1 MRILLQFPE
10 GLKKLAFEEA
20 RALEKK
26 GHEVLVSSSPCFGA
40 CDLALEEAKAV
51 GAHKIIHW
59 GHSDFGVRSRIPVEY
74 REYPMNVEVKEII
87 EEAIGRLGENRMIG
101 LITTVQH
108 AKQIPEIK
116 RELLKAGKKAILG
129 KGLRTKYPG
138 QVLGCDS
145 WAAKSIE
152 AKVDCFLYFGGGL
165 FHPLIEAK
173 KPVLRA
179 DPFSGEVKWIDEE
192 MRLAKRRR
200 NAGMASLVS
209 ARTVGILISTKP
221 GQKNI
226 KRAEKAKEKLE
237 KSGKECMLLVSNFID
252 FSSLRNFGPIDCYVN
267 TAGPRLSDDSEA
279 AGKPIINFHDAIEVA
294 KMLVKHHD

>member
-10 GLKKLAFEEA
+10 GLKKLALEEA

-26 GHEVLVSSSPCFGA
+26 GHAVLVSSSPCFGA

-51 GAHKIIHW
+51 GAEKIVHW
-59 GHSDFGVRSRIPVEY
+59 GHSDFGVKSRIPIEY
-74 REYPMNVEVKEII
+74 REYPMKVEVKEII
-87 EEAIGRLGENRMIG
+87 EKAMGRLGENKRIG
-101 LITTVQH
+101 VITTVQH
-108 AKQIPEIK
+108 INQLPEIK
-116 RELLKAGKKAILG
+116 RELERAGKKVLIG
-129 KGLRTKYPG
+129 KGTKTKYPG

-173 KPVLRA
+173 RPVLRA

-221 GQKNI
+221 GQKNL
-226 KRAEKAKEKLE
+226 KQAEKVKRELE
-237 KSGKECMLLVSNFID
+237 QKGKNCLLLVSNVID
-252 FSSLRNFGPIDCYVN
+252 FGSLANFQNFDCYVN
-267 TAGPRLSDDSEA
+267 TACPRISDDAEA
-279 AGKPIINFHDAIEVA
+279 AGKPIINFQDAMDVA
-294 KMLVKHHD
+294 KELGGL